1 MKKNKDR
8 TCSTCEYNNC
18 RGCRLLYD
26 NIFSNYTPNKRVKHY
41 PAASTINVSYIDYC
55 DTDIRS
61 TRNIGRL
68 YHLPYFP
75 KIKRVIFNP
84 PATIV
89 FWNDNT
95 KTVVK
100 CREGDT
106 FDHEK
111 GITMAIAK
119 KALGNKDGYYEDIKK
134 WLPKKNREETFIKT
148 CDNCKHDNYHFPE
161 PCNICFTAACNDRGI
176 RTMWEPKE
184 KPSNEKTCEM
194 CKYHNRTGDYRYGL
208 VCSLC
213 RSKEYWESK
222 D

>member
-1 MKKNKDR
+1 MKQHTIDDAITKIAKYIKNDISVTRSTYKRFKKNPVQSYDGKR
-8 TCSTCEYNNC
+8 TCNPIT
-18 RGCRLLYD
+18 
-26 NIFSNYTPNKRVKHY
+26 K
-41 PAASTINVSYIDYC
+41 ATI
-55 DTDIRS
+55 T
-61 TRNIGRL
+61 
-68 YHLPYFP
+68 
-75 KIKRVIFNP
+75 KVIFNP

-100 CREGDT
+100 CREGDA

-148 CDNCKHDNYHFPE
+148 CDNCKHDNYHFLE
-161 PCNICFTAACNDRGI
+161 PCNICFTAACNGRGI
-176 RTMWEPKE
+176 RTMWESKE
-184 KPSNEKTCEM
+184 KPSNEKTCET